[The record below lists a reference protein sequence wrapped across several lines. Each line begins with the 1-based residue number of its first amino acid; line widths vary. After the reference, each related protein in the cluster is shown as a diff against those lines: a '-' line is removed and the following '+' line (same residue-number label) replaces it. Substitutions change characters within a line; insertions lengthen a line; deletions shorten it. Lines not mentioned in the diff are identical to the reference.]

1 MSAAPARTP
10 GKGYEVKAMDSL
22 PDVEPL
28 RKELAAF
35 QKCVEGDGWRLL
47 SLCEVSAISGYALD
61 PESCAPIDPKVLKA
75 VAGAAFKKVAE
86 GMEVNGKFGQWSCGF
101 LGSRWFDLKAEDFG
115 LDYVR
120 CAFYS
125 KKHYT
130 GKWECDKPYM
140 IQITAE
146 KSR

>member
-1 MSAAPARTP
+1 MSAAPVRT
-10 GKGYEVKAMDSL
+10 GYEVKAMDSL
-22 PDVEPL
+22 PDVSPL
-28 RKELAAF
+28 RKELIAF
-35 QKCVEGDGWRLL
+35 QKCVKGDGWRLL
-47 SLCEVSAISGYALD
+47 SLCEVSALCGSAID
-61 PESCAPIDPKVLKA
+61 PGCCAPIDRKVLKA
-75 VAGAAFKKVAE
+75 VDGAAVKKVVE
-86 GMEVNGKFGQWSCGF
+86 GMEVNGEFGQWSCGF

-125 KKHYT
+125 KKHYK
-130 GKWECDKPYM
+130 GKWEHDKPYV